1 MIIYPKNI
9 VKIQCLFFFFFL
21 KKENIEK
28 QKEVKN
34 ALTIKV
40 YHKLKTGDTAQW
52 WSEFRVLS
60 LIP

>member
-9 VKIQCLFFFFFL
+9 VKIQCLFFFFF

-34 ALTIKV
+34 ALTKYIINL
-40 YHKLKTGDTAQW
+40 KLGIQ
-52 WSEFRVLS
+52 LS
-60 LIP
+60 GEVSSGF